1 MRLLYPILLPCSK
14 DTFIGCVK
22 VSVIYTLYFKVTFY
36 SISSFVINYLQL
48 IFLAFNII
56 FSPFLINFAI
66 TVRSKLFDDKVET
79 VKTNSGRWLRVIPD
93 GYNNYLIYDILN
105 ETESG
110 RILFDTKDNWI
121 YDGRVLDVYEQE
133 EVAGA
138 LTGNKHEMDNLLK
151 NLNL

>member
-1 MRLLYPILLPCSK
+1 M
-14 DTFIGCVK
+14 
-22 VSVIYTLYFKVTFY
+22 
-36 SISSFVINYLQL
+36 
-48 IFLAFNII
+48 
-56 FSPFLINFAI
+56 
-66 TVRSKLFDDKVET
+66 RSKLFDDKVET